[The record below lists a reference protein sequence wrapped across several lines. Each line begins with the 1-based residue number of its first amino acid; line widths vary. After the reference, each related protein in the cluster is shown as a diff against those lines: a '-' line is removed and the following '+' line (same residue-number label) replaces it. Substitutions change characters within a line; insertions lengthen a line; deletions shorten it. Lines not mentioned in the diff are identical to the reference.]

1 MSEQRLAMCAMHEMR
16 YGRPN
21 PRCPACRGELHT
33 HNGERSDVRLA
44 ARSKMAE
51 EAGR

>member
-1 MSEQRLAMCAMHEMR
+1 MASEGLRMCAMHEMR
-16 YGRPN
+16 YGRANPN
-21 PRCPACRGELHT
+21 CPACRGELHS